1 MPPSSL
7 RVVYAF
13 AREMHPKTTDVFI
26 QYGTAGF
33 RTKASLLEHVVY
45 RMGLLAVIRSRCK
58 NGRTIGIMITA
69 SHNLEPDNGVKLIDP
84 DGEMLE
90 QDWEEIATRLANVR
104 ILISQDTD
112 KPGYLLITASH
123 NLEPDNGVKLIDPDG
138 EMLEQD
144 WEEIAT
150 RLANVRTRQR
160 SLSLFV
166 WDTESFNDPMNPGIR
181 VFQPENGVKLINPDE
196 NGVKLIDPDGEMLEQ
211 DWEEIATRLA
221 NVRILITASH
231 NLEPNNGVKLID
243 PGGEMLEQDWEEIA
257 TRLANVSDN
266 DLESTTEQIIKE
278 VNADMTLKASV
289 FIGMDTRYT
298 SPRLAA
304 AAVHG
309 VMALKGTAK
318 EFGIVTTPML
328 HYCVKC
334 RNDSSYGT
342 PSEEGYYEKIV
353 GAFKKIRQNL
363 PVFGNYSTTLY
374 IDGANGVGGKK
385 LNIIKKTLDGEL
397 DLVLYN
403 IGGNGGKLNLNCGAD
418 FVKVSQKPPVG
429 VEHAPNQRVASLD
442 GDGDRLVYYFLDDNN
457 KMHLLDGDRIAT
469 LLASYITELL
479 KSCAAPDL
487 TMGLVQTAYA
497 NGASTQYITE
507 RLKVPVTCVKTGVK
521 HLHHA
526 ALSYDIGIYFEA
538 NGHGTVVYSQRAKDT
553 IRKIAE
559 EGEPEQRKAALLL
572 LNFIDMTNETVGD
585 AISDLFLVE
594 TVLCARGHNASQ
606 WLAAYD
612 DLPCRQL
619 KVTVKDRN
627 AISTTDAERKCTAPE
642 GLQTKIDEL
651 VAQYKHGRAFV
662 RPSGTEDVVRV
673 YAEADTQENAEKLS
687 AQVAAAVFDLAGG
700 EGERPAIPA

>member
-13 AREMHPKTTDVFI
+13 AREMHPKTSDVFI

-33 RTKASLLEHVVY
+33 RTKAILLEHVVY
-45 RMGLLAVIRSRCK
+45 RMGLLAVIRSRVK
-58 NGRTIGIMITA
+58 NGRAIGMMITA

-90 QDWEEIATRLANVR
+90 Q
-104 ILISQDTD
+104 S
-112 KPGYLLITASH
+112 
-123 NLEPDNGVKLIDPDG
+123 
-138 EMLEQD
+138 
-144 WEEIAT
+144 
-150 RLANVRTRQR
+150 
-160 SLSLFV
+160 
-166 WDTESFNDPMNPGIR
+166 
-181 VFQPENGVKLINPDE
+181 
-196 NGVKLIDPDGEMLEQ
+196 
-211 DWEEIATRLA
+211 
-221 NVRILITASH
+221 
-231 NLEPNNGVKLID
+231 
-243 PGGEMLEQDWEEIA
+243 WEEIA

-266 DLESTTEQIIKE
+266 DLESTTAQVIKE
-278 VNADMTLKASV
+278 VNADMSLKAAV

-309 VMALKGTAK
+309 VIALKGTPK

-328 HYCVKC
+328 HFCVKC
-334 RNDSSYGT
+334 RNDNTYGT
-342 PSEEGYYEKIV
+342 PTEEGYYEKIV
-353 GAFKKIRQNL
+353 GAFKNIRQKL
-363 PVFGNYSTTLY
+363 PVTGEYNTTLY
-374 IDGANGVGGKK
+374 VDGANGVGGKK

-403 IGGNGGKLNLNCGAD
+403 LGGNGGKLNLNCGAD

-429 VEHAPNQRVASLD
+429 VEHAPFQRVASLD
-442 GDGDRLVYYFLDDNN
+442 GDGDRIVYYYLDDKE

-479 KSCAAPDL
+479 KACYAEEL
-487 TMGLVQTAYA
+487 RLGLVQTAYA
-497 NGASTQYITE
+497 NGASTKYITE
-507 RLKVPVTCVKTGVK
+507 DLKVPVTCVKTGVK

-526 ALSYDIGIYFEA
+526 ALSYDVGVYFEA
-538 NGHGTVVYSQRAKDT
+538 NGHGTVVYSELAKKT

-559 EGEPEQRKAALLL
+559 EGDVEQRKAASLL

-594 TVLCARGHNASQ
+594 TVLCARGHNVRQ
-606 WLAAYD
+606 WMTAYT

-619 KVTVKDRN
+619 KVTVQDRN
-627 AISTTDAERKCTAPE
+627 AISTADAERVCTSPE
-642 GLQTKIDEL
+642 GLQTRINEL
-651 VAQYKHGRAFV
+651 VSGYKSGRSFV

-673 YAEADTQENAEKLS
+673 YAEADTQESADKLAAEV
-687 AQVAAAVFDLAGG
+687 AQAVFDLAGG
-700 EGERPAIPA
+700 VGERPKLPA

>member
-90 QDWEEIATRLANVR
+90 G
-104 ILISQDTD
+104 S
-112 KPGYLLITASH
+112 
-123 NLEPDNGVKLIDPDG
+123 
-138 EMLEQD
+138 
-144 WEEIAT
+144 
-150 RLANVRTRQR
+150 
-160 SLSLFV
+160 
-166 WDTESFNDPMNPGIR
+166 
-181 VFQPENGVKLINPDE
+181 
-196 NGVKLIDPDGEMLEQ
+196 
-211 DWEEIATRLA
+211 
-221 NVRILITASH
+221 
-231 NLEPNNGVKLID
+231 
-243 PGGEMLEQDWEEIA
+243 WEEIA

-266 DLESTTEQIIKE
+266 DLESTTEQVIKE
-278 VNADMTLKASV
+278 VNADMALKASV

-318 EFGIVTTPML
+318 EFGIVTTPIL

-334 RNDSSYGT
+334 RNDNTYGVPT
-342 PSEEGYYEKIV
+342 EEGYYDKIV
-353 GAFKKIRQNL
+353 GAFKNIRQKL
-363 PVFGNYSTTLY
+363 PIYGKYSTTLHV
-374 IDGANGVGGKK
+374 DGANGVGGKK

-403 IGGNGGKLNLNCGAD
+403 LGGNGGKLNLNCGAD

-429 VEHAPNQRVASLD
+429 VEQVPFQRVASLD
-442 GDGDRLVYYFLDDNN
+442 GDGDRIVYYYLDDNKRMN
-457 KMHLLDGDRIAT
+457 LLDGDRIAT
-469 LLASYITELL
+469 LLASYITQELRATGAEL
-479 KSCAAPDL
+479 RV
-487 TMGLVQTAYA
+487 GLVQTAYA
-497 NGASTQYITE
+497 NGASTKYITDH
-507 RLKVPVTCVKTGVK
+507 LKIPVSCVKTGVK

-526 ALSYDIGIYFEA
+526 ALAYDIGIYFEA
-538 NGHGTVVYSQRAKDT
+538 NGHGTVVYSKEAKNT
-553 IRKIAE
+553 IKKIAQ
-559 EGEPEQRKAALLL
+559 EGEAEQRKSAELL
-572 LNFIDMTNETVGD
+572 LNLIDMTNETVGD

-594 TVLCARGHNASQ
+594 TVLCARGDDVTQ
-606 WLAAYD
+606 WMTSYN

-619 KVTVKDRN
+619 KVTVQDRN
-627 AISTTDAERKCTAPE
+627 AISTADAERQCTAPE
-642 GLQTKIDEL
+642 GLQTRIDEM
-651 VAQYKHGRAFV
+651 VSKYANGRSFV

-673 YAEADTQENAEKLS
+673 YAEGDTQEAADTLAAEV
-687 AQVAAAVFDLAGG
+687 AQAVFDLAGG
-700 EGERPAIPA
+700 VGDRPELPS

>member
-58 NGRTIGIMITA
+58 NGRAIGIMITA

-84 DGEMLE
+84 DGEML
-90 QDWEEIATRLANVR
+90 D
-104 ILISQDTD
+104 
-112 KPGYLLITASH
+112 
-123 NLEPDNGVKLIDPDG
+123 
-138 EMLEQD
+138 
-144 WEEIAT
+144 
-150 RLANVRTRQR
+150 
-160 SLSLFV
+160 
-166 WDTESFNDPMNPGIR
+166 ES
-181 VFQPENGVKLINPDE
+181 
-196 NGVKLIDPDGEMLEQ
+196 
-211 DWEEIATRLA
+211 
-221 NVRILITASH
+221 
-231 NLEPNNGVKLID
+231 
-243 PGGEMLEQDWEEIA
+243 WEEIA

-266 DLESTTEQIIKE
+266 DLESTTEQVIKE
-278 VNADMTLKASV
+278 VNADMTLKVSV

-309 VMALKGTAK
+309 VMALKGTPK
-318 EFGIVTTPML
+318 EFGIVTTPIL

-334 RNDSSYGT
+334 RNDNTYGIPT
-342 PSEEGYYEKIV
+342 EEGYYDKIV
-353 GAFKKIRQNL
+353 GAFKNIRQKL
-363 PVFGNYSTTLY
+363 PVTGNYNSTLY
-374 IDGANGVGGKK
+374 VDGANGVGGKK

-397 DLVLYN
+397 DLVLFN
-403 IGGNGGKLNLNCGAD
+403 LGGNGGKLNLNCGAD

-429 VEHAPNQRVASLD
+429 VEHVPFQRVASLD
-442 GDGDRLVYYFLDDNN
+442 GDGDRIVYYYLDDDN

-469 LLASYITELL
+469 LLASYISQLL
-479 KSCAAPDL
+479 TACDATL
-487 TMGLVQTAYA
+487 NVGLVQTAYA
-497 NGASTQYITE
+497 NGASTKYITE
-507 RLKVPVTCVKTGVK
+507 ELKMPVSCVRTGVK

-526 ALSYDIGIYFEA
+526 ALSYDMGIYFEA
-538 NGHGTVVYSQRAKDT
+538 NGHGTVVYSKEAKNT

-559 EGEPEQRKAALLL
+559 EGEAEQRKAAQLF

-594 TVLCARGHNASQ
+594 TVLCARGIDVREWMSS
-606 WLAAYD
+606 YR

-627 AISTTDAERKCTAPE
+627 AISTADAERQCTAPE
-642 GLQTKIDEL
+642 GLQTKINEL
-651 VAQYKHGRAFV
+651 VSKYTSGRSFV

-673 YAEADTQENAEKLS
+673 YAEADTQQSADKLAAEV
-687 AQVAAAVFDLAGG
+687 AQAVYDLADGVG
-700 EGERPAIPA
+700 DRPVLPE

>member
-45 RMGLLAVIRSRCK
+45 RMGLLAVLRSRVK

-69 SHNLEPDNGVKLIDP
+69 SHNLEPDNGVKLVDP

-90 QDWEEIATRLANVR
+90 G
-104 ILISQDTD
+104 S
-112 KPGYLLITASH
+112 
-123 NLEPDNGVKLIDPDG
+123 
-138 EMLEQD
+138 
-144 WEEIAT
+144 
-150 RLANVRTRQR
+150 
-160 SLSLFV
+160 
-166 WDTESFNDPMNPGIR
+166 
-181 VFQPENGVKLINPDE
+181 
-196 NGVKLIDPDGEMLEQ
+196 
-211 DWEEIATRLA
+211 
-221 NVRILITASH
+221 
-231 NLEPNNGVKLID
+231 
-243 PGGEMLEQDWEEIA
+243 WEEIA

-266 DLESTTEQIIKE
+266 DLESTTGEIIKQ
-278 VNADMTLKASV
+278 VNADMSLKASV

-328 HYCVKC
+328 HFCVKC
-334 RNDSSYGT
+334 RNDNTYGT
-342 PSEEGYYEKIV
+342 PTEEGYYEKIV
-353 GAFKKIRQNL
+353 GAFKNICQKL
-363 PVFGNYSTTLY
+363 PVVDKYNTTLY
-374 IDGANGVGGKK
+374 VDGANGVGGKK

-403 IGGNGGKLNLNCGAD
+403 LGGNGGKLNLNCGAD

-429 VEHAPNQRVASLD
+429 VEHAPFQRVASLD
-442 GDGDRLVYYFLDDNN
+442 GDGDRLVYYYLDDKNE
-457 KMHLLDGDRIAT
+457 MHLLDGDRIAI

-479 KSCAAPDL
+479 KACGTHL
-487 TMGLVQTAYA
+487 RLGLVQTAYA
-497 NGASTQYITE
+497 NGASTRYITE
-507 RLKVPVTCVKTGVK
+507 DLKIPVTCVKTGVK

-526 ALSYDIGIYFEA
+526 ALAYDIGIYFEA
-538 NGHGTVVYSQRAKDT
+538 NGHGTVVYSGDAKSS
-553 IRKIAE
+553 IRKVAD
-559 EGEPEQRKAALLL
+559 EGDTEQRKSAQLL
-572 LNFIDMTNETVGD
+572 LNFIDVTNETVGD

-594 TVLCARGHNASQ
+594 SVLRARGISVQ
-606 WLAAYD
+606 DWEQQYT

-619 KVTVKDRN
+619 KVTVQDRN
-627 AISTTDAERKCTAPE
+627 AISTADAERQCTAPE
-642 GLQTKIDEL
+642 GLQTKINEL
-651 VAQYKHGRAFV
+651 VSQYPSGRSFV

-673 YAEADTQENAEKLS
+673 YAEADTQESADKLAMEV
-687 AQVAAAVFDLAGG
+687 AQAVFDLAGG
-700 EGERPAIPA
+700 VGKRPELPE